1 MHVNMNDLL
10 TTCAILVALVTW
22 WVTFLQARRTE
33 RVARTA
39 EIIANLSVA
48 EALAEATYQ
57 VTRLIN
63 AGVRVRYE
71 SLDESSERHVVK
83 ILDYYEY
90 MCDLYESGIL
100 SKKTIIALRGNLMAR
115 TWETCEDYILETRR
129 RQGRQVYAAFER
141 FVGSLPGRTSLATIL
156 PRPAVTSVP
165 PASASSSPIGDPGA
179 HQSLEVPGLHQPHE
193 GSAEHLLCDGFS
205 PSSASRSVSQI
216 GGYFAQCLAFGSWPW
231 GAVSRS

>member
-1 MHVNMNDLL
+1 MHVNVDDLL
-10 TTCAILVALVTW
+10 TSCAILVALVTW
-22 WVTFLQARRTE
+22 WLTFWQARRTE

-63 AGVRVRYE
+63 NGAQVLYD
-71 SLDESSERHVVK
+71 SLDESTERHVVK

-100 SKKTIIALRGNLMAR
+100 SKRTIVSLRGNLMAR
-115 TWETCEDYILETRR
+115 TWDMCEDYILETRR

-141 FVGSLPGRTSLATIL
+141 FVESLPGRTPGAPSF
-156 PRPAVTSVP
+156 PPGPPVPAVP
-165 PASASSSPIGDPGA
+165 PAVSSSSAGDPGM
-179 HQSLEVPGLHQPHE
+179 HQPVDESGKPQPGE
-193 GSAEHLLCDGFS
+193 GSPGHPL
-205 PSSASRSVSQI
+205 
-216 GGYFAQCLAFGSWPW
+216 
-231 GAVSRS
+231 

>member
-1 MHVNMNDLL
+1 MHVNVDDLL
-10 TTCAILVALVTW
+10 TSCAILVALVTW
-22 WVTFLQARRTE
+22 WLTFWQARRTE

-63 AGVRVRYE
+63 NGARVLYD
-71 SLDESSERHVVK
+71 SLDESTERHVVK

-100 SKKTIIALRGNLMAR
+100 SKRTIVSLRGNLMAR
-115 TWETCEDYILETRR
+115 TWDMCEDYILETRR

-141 FVGSLPGRTSLATIL
+141 FVESLPGRTPGAPSF
-156 PRPAVTSVP
+156 PPGPPVPAVP
-165 PASASSSPIGDPGA
+165 PAVSSSSAGDPGM
-179 HQSLEVPGLHQPHE
+179 HQPVDESGKHQPGE
-193 GSAEHLLCDGFS
+193 GSPGHPL
-205 PSSASRSVSQI
+205 
-216 GGYFAQCLAFGSWPW
+216 
-231 GAVSRS
+231 